1 MGYIMNNGWVKINRE
16 IKKHWIWE
24 SSDFFKYWIDMLM
37 MANWKDNKKYFKGK
51 LYIIKRG
58 SFPTSFRSLSQ
69 KWNTSTGKV
78 RRFIELLKNDKMI
91 DTHSDM
97 GFTLIKICNY
107 DKYQNENDKQTDTV
121 TDTVTDTTLRK
132 KRNKERKN
140 NTYTSEFE
148 EFYSLY
154 PKNVGKKPAFTKYK
168 QVLKKISH
176 IDLITALKKQID
188 AGVWNIDKQF
198 IPLAATWLNKER
210 WNDEIEDLRPA
221 KKTTKAVFRQTKT
234 GLFIAYCSKCNKKQY
249 PNEYQLKQD
258 GCCGVELSPIPIEKK
273 MDNGFTDLQ
282 AENFLKEIEKRVT
295 V

>member
-1 MGYIMNNGWVKINRE
+1 MNNGYIKLSRCTLDNPIVMKSPEHLTIWIYLLLNATHSNYDVIYEGQRKTLKSGQLITGRKLISKALKINESKVQRILKTFE
-16 IKKHWIWE
+16 IEQQIEQQTNPRCRLISILNWGKWQGSEQQTEQQLNNKRTLNKNVKKI
-24 SSDFFKYWIDMLM
+24 
-37 MANWKDNKKYFKGK
+37 
-51 LYIIKRG
+51 
-58 SFPTSFRSLSQ
+58 
-69 KWNTSTGKV
+69 
-78 RRFIELLKNDKMI
+78 
-91 DTHSDM
+91 
-97 GFTLIKICNY
+97 
-107 DKYQNENDKQTDTV
+107 
-121 TDTVTDTTLRK
+121 
-132 KRNKERKN
+132 KN

-210 WNDEIEDLRPA
+210 WADEIEDLRPA

-295 V
+295 A